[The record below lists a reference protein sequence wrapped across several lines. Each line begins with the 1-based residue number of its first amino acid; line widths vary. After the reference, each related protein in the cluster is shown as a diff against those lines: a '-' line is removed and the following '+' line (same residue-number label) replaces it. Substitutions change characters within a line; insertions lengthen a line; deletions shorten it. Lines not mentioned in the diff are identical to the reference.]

1 MPIVPALITLPGA
14 CSCVGWLRPS
24 LVATALTT
32 WKSTRSCLFFIS
44 VQRLSEHFDSMWPS
58 VSGLALHA
66 RQVGSESSPMIR
78 ARDAEVCITPS
89 CAAIRKLSV
98 VGLRRPSPSHMW
110 VASLSVS
117 SSSTCLAYT
126 PCIILDLGLPCN
138 IFIWASLS
146 SHATSCGVVRYS
158 VGVHQQRVKV
168 ILQAPL

>member
-1 MPIVPALITLPGA
+1 MVYISRCLRLMPIVPALITLPGA

-44 VQRLSEHFDSMWPS
+44 VQMLSEHFDSMWPS

-78 ARDAEVCITPS
+78 AQNAEVCITPS

-98 VGLRRPSPSHMW
+98 VGLRCPSPSHMW

-117 SSSTCLAYT
+117 SFSTYHTWLSLPPVFTICSY
-126 PCIILDLGLPCN
+126 CGLKLH
-138 IFIWASLS
+138 FGRFHGEKL
-146 SHATSCGVVRYS
+146 
-158 VGVHQQRVKV
+158 
-168 ILQAPL
+168 LL